1 MGFIS
6 NMHEFSKHDP
16 EKEFDKFS
24 KELEELESL
33 WVSYQELLLSY
44 KASEEE
50 IKKKNEELKEINE
63 TKDKFFSIISH
74 DLRSP
79 FQGLLGISNYLVD
92 EFDNLPNEEIKEL
105 ISTLNEA
112 LRNQY
117 KFLDDLLNWSRL
129 QSGRLTL
136 EKTKFNLH
144 TLVENVENL
153 FETNLQTKKIELINH
168 IPKEQSIFA
177 DEDMIFLLI
186 RNLVSNAIKFTKP
199 FGKIEITS
207 YEFEN
212 HLQIVVADNGIG
224 IKPENLDKLFR
235 LDSHYTTRGTN
246 SETGN
251 GLGLTLCK
259 EIVTK
264 HNGQIWVKSEV
275 DKGTKIFF
283 TIPQD

>member
-168 IPKEQSIFA
+168 IPKEQFIFA

-207 YEFEN
+207 YEFEY